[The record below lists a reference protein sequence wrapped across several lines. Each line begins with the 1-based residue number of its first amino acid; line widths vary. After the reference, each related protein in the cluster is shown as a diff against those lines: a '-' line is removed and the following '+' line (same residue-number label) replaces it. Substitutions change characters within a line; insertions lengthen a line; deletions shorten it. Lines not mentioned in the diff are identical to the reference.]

1 MKKILC
7 AALAV
12 LCILGAAAC
21 SPATQEQS
29 TAPSASVS
37 LSPTEATTKP
47 PIASTL
53 APTVPNLPTTTGAY
67 YENGEP
73 YYTFG
78 DNYTLS
84 FQVDGQTKSYSA
96 NYPKETTSESRSER
110 LAVMWTN
117 TGVSVMTALIS
128 KDSAP
133 ANLIDIY
140 ANIKDQMV
148 EDYKAVY
155 MYFDAPNL
163 RFLTPKIV
171 KEGSVEMC
179 TAQGIVTYYLGGTQR
194 SRTFICY
201 ATKLSSGE
209 ILYWCTFCTV
219 SDWAST
225 IQVSG
230 NIAKT
235 FREVS

>member
-1 MKKILC
+1 
-7 AALAV
+7 
-12 LCILGAAAC
+12 
-21 SPATQEQS
+21 
-29 TAPSASVS
+29 
-37 LSPTEATTKP
+37 
-47 PIASTL
+47 
-53 APTVPNLPTTTGAY
+53 
-67 YENGEP
+67 
-73 YYTFG
+73 
-78 DNYTLS
+78 
-84 FQVDGQTKSYSA
+84 
-96 NYPKETTSESRSER
+96 
-110 LAVMWTN
+110 
-117 TGVSVMTALIS
+117 MTALIS